1 MSFFAEFEH
10 VDVLTTGAVGVP
22 GRRTFYLQARMGN
35 RTVTVRCEK
44 QQAAAISQYLRRAL
58 KHLPVPEGQPPRNVM
73 NLTEPIDE
81 AFVLGAVA
89 LEFNRSGDHFVLH
102 LREFAAPDEGMDD
115 DVDDE
120 DDEAMSFDPDDDDEN
135 AGSRV
140 RVSLNRAQAMAF
152 CEHTDRVV
160 SAGRP
165 ACVYCERPVDP
176 DGHFC
181 PRMN

>member
-1 MSFFAEFEH
+1 MTFFAEFDH

-22 GRRTFYLQARMGN
+22 GRRTFYLQARAGT
-35 RTVTVRCEK
+35 RAVTVRCEK

-89 LEFNRSGDHFVLH
+89 LELNRSGDHFVLH
-102 LREFAAPDEGMDD
+102 LREFAAPDDELDD
-115 DVDDE
+115 DELDDDI
-120 DDEAMSFDPDDDDEN
+120 DDEATSFEPDDDET
-135 AGSRV
+135 GSRV
-140 RVSLNRAQAMAF
+140 RITLNRAQAMAF

-165 ACVYCERPVDP
+165 DCVYCERPVDP

>member
-22 GRRTFYLQARMGN
+22 GRRTFYLQARMGD

-102 LREFAAPDEGMDD
+102 LREFAGADDTTDDEDD
-115 DVDDE
+115 DEAMDFDPDDE
-120 DDEAMSFDPDDDDEN
+120 DDES

-165 ACVYCERPVDP
+165 DCVYCERPVDL

>member
-1 MSFFAEFEH
+1 MPFFADFEH
-10 VDVLTTGAVGVP
+10 VDVLTTGAVGSP
-22 GRRTFYLQARMGN
+22 GRRTFYLQARMGA
-35 RTVTVRCEK
+35 RSVTVRCEK

-73 NLTEPIDE
+73 NLSEPVDE
-81 AFVLGAVA
+81 VFVLGAVA
-89 LEFNRSGDHFVLH
+89 LEFNRSVDHFVLH
-102 LREFAAPDEGMDD
+102 LREFAG
-115 DVDDE
+115 
-120 DDEAMSFDPDDDDEN
+120 PDDDDGAVDE
-135 AGSRV
+135 ADMEFGDDDGDDEERGAQV
-140 RVSLNRAQAMAF
+140 RVSLTRAQAMAF

-165 ACVYCERPVDP
+165 DCVFCERPVDP

>member
-1 MSFFAEFEH
+1 MPFFAEFEH
-10 VDVLTTGAVGVP
+10 VDVLTTGAIGVP
-22 GRRTFYLQARMGN
+22 GSRTFYLQARMGP

-44 QQAAAISQYLRRAL
+44 QQAAAIAQYLRRAL
-58 KHLPVPEGQPPRNVM
+58 NHLPVPEGQPPRNVM
-73 NLTEPIDE
+73 HLAEPIDE

-102 LREFAAPDEGMDD
+102 LREFALDD
-115 DVDDE
+115 DDENDDE
-120 DDEAMSFDPDDDDEN
+120 DDEALGFDDADGEES
-135 AGSRV
+135 GGLM
-140 RVSLNRAQAMAF
+140 RVSLMRAQAMAF

-165 ACVYCERPVDP
+165 DCVFCERPMNP
-176 DGHFC
+176 EGHFC

>member
-1 MSFFAEFEH
+1 MTFFAEFDH

-22 GRRTFYLQARMGN
+22 GRRTFYLQARAGT
-35 RTVTVRCEK
+35 RAVTVRCEK

-102 LREFAAPDEGMDD
+102 LREFAAPDDELDD
-115 DVDDE
+115 DDI
-120 DDEAMSFDPDDDDEN
+120 DDEATSFEPDDDDDET
-135 AGSRV
+135 GSRV
-140 RVSLNRAQAMAF
+140 RITLNRAQAMAF

-165 ACVYCERPVDP
+165 DCVYCERPVDP

>member
-1 MSFFAEFEH
+1 MPFFADFEH
-10 VDVLTTGAVGVP
+10 VDVLTTGAVGTP
-22 GRRTFYLQARMGN
+22 GRRTFFLQVRRGN
-35 RTVTVRCEK
+35 RSVSVRCEK

-73 NLTEPIDE
+73 TLSEPVDE
-81 AFVLGAVA
+81 VFTLGAVA
-89 LEFNRSGDHFVLH
+89 LEFDRSGDHFILH
-102 LREFAAPDEGMDD
+102 LREFAGPDGDD
-115 DVDDE
+115 ENDE
-120 DDEAMSFDPDDDDEN
+120 DDAVLADSDDSDEDS
-135 AGSRV
+135 GSRV
-140 RVSLNRAQAMAF
+140 RVSLTRAQAMAF

-165 ACVYCERPVDP
+165 DCVYCERPVDP

>member
-1 MSFFAEFEH
+1 MTFFAEFDH

-22 GRRTFYLQARMGN
+22 GRRTFYLQARAGT
-35 RTVTVRCEK
+35 RAVTVRCEK

-102 LREFAAPDEGMDD
+102 LREFAAPDDELDD
-115 DVDDE
+115 DELDDDI
-120 DDEAMSFDPDDDDEN
+120 DDEATSFEPDDDET
-135 AGSRV
+135 GSRV
-140 RVSLNRAQAMAF
+140 RITLNRAQAMAF

-165 ACVYCERPVDP
+165 ECVYCERPVDP

>member
-1 MSFFAEFEH
+1 MTFFAEFDH

-22 GRRTFYLQARMGN
+22 GRRTFYLQARAGT
-35 RTVTVRCEK
+35 RAVTVRCEK

-102 LREFAAPDEGMDD
+102 LREFAAPDDELDD
-115 DVDDE
+115 DI
-120 DDEAMSFDPDDDDEN
+120 DDEATSFEPDDDDET
-135 AGSRV
+135 GSRV
-140 RVSLNRAQAMAF
+140 RITLNRAQAMAF

-165 ACVYCERPVDP
+165 DCVYCERPVDP

>member
-22 GRRTFYLQARMGN
+22 GRRTFYLQARMGD

-102 LREFAAPDEGMDD
+102 LREFAG
-115 DVDDE
+115 
-120 DDEAMSFDPDDDDEN
+120 PDDDDGAVDE
-135 AGSRV
+135 ADMEFGDDDGDDEERGAQV
-140 RVSLNRAQAMAF
+140 RVSLTRAQAMAF

-165 ACVYCERPVDP
+165 DCVFCERPVDP

>member
-1 MSFFAEFEH
+1 MTFFAEFDH

-22 GRRTFYLQARMGN
+22 GRRTFYLQARAGT
-35 RTVTVRCEK
+35 RAVSVRCEK

-81 AFVLGAVA
+81 AFALGAVA

-102 LREFAAPDEGMDD
+102 LREFAAPDDD
-115 DVDDE
+115 LDE
-120 DDEAMSFDPDDDDEN
+120 DDTDDEATSFEPDDDDEN
-135 AGSRV
+135 GSRM
-140 RVSLNRAQAMAF
+140 RVTLNRAQAMAF

-165 ACVYCERPVDP
+165 DCVYCERPVDP

>member
-1 MSFFAEFEH
+1 
-10 VDVLTTGAVGVP
+10 
-22 GRRTFYLQARMGN
+22 MGD
-35 RTVTVRCEK
+35 RAVTVRCEK

-102 LREFAAPDEGMDD
+102 LREFADPDDVADD
-115 DVDDE
+115 DDDEAMDFDPDDE
-120 DDEAMSFDPDDDDEN
+120 DDES

-165 ACVYCERPVDP
+165 DCVYCERPVDP

>member
-1 MSFFAEFEH
+1 MTFFAEFDH

-22 GRRTFYLQARMGN
+22 GRRTFYLQARAGT
-35 RTVTVRCEK
+35 RAVTVRCEK

-102 LREFAAPDEGMDD
+102 LREFAAPDDELDD
-115 DVDDE
+115 DDI
-120 DDEAMSFDPDDDDEN
+120 DDEATSFEPDDDET
-135 AGSRV
+135 GSRV
-140 RVSLNRAQAMAF
+140 RITLNRAQAMAF

-165 ACVYCERPVDP
+165 DCVYCERPVDP

>member
-1 MSFFAEFEH
+1 MTFFAEFDH

-22 GRRTFYLQARMGN
+22 GRRTFYLQARAGT
-35 RTVTVRCEK
+35 RAVSVRCEK

-102 LREFAAPDEGMDD
+102 LREFAAPEDD
-115 DVDDE
+115 LDE
-120 DDEAMSFDPDDDDEN
+120 DDIDDEATNFEPDDDDDEN
-135 AGSRV
+135 GSRV
-140 RVSLNRAQAMAF
+140 RITLNRAQAMAF

-165 ACVYCERPVDP
+165 DCVYCERPVDP

>member
-1 MSFFAEFEH
+1 MPFFADFEH
-10 VDVLTTGAVGVP
+10 VDVLTTGAVGTP
-22 GRRTFYLQARMGN
+22 GRRTFYLQARMGD
-35 RTVTVRCEK
+35 RSVTVRCEK

-58 KHLPVPEGQPPRNVM
+58 KHLPMPEGQPPRAVM
-73 NLTEPIDE
+73 NLSEPVDE
-81 AFVLGAVA
+81 VFVLGAVA

-102 LREFAAPDEGMDD
+102 LREFAGPDE
-115 DVDDE
+115 DDE
-120 DDEAMSFDPDDDDEN
+120 DDDTDLDDDSDESDTG
-135 AGSRV
+135 AQV
-140 RVSLNRAQAMAF
+140 RVSLTRAQAMAF

-165 ACVYCERPVDP
+165 DCVFCERPVDP